1 MSVSLYQ
8 MSQEWEDVF
17 DKLLDPEIPEE
28 AVFDTI
34 EMIEADMDIK
44 AENYGKIIRSMEGD
58 SSALREEIQ
67 RLQKRKKS
75 LDSRADMLKQRLFDA
90 MKATG
95 RLEIKTNLF
104 TFSIQGNGGLRPVDL
119 TDAVPT
125 EWLKPGE
132 PDIKRIRESLEAGN
146 VLPFATL
153 GERGEGLRIR

>member
-1 MSVSLYQ
+1 MSLSLYQ

-34 EMIEADMDIK
+34 EMIEADMDCK
-44 AENYGKIIRSMEGD
+44 AENYGKIIRSMESD
-58 SSALREEIQ
+58 SNQLKDEIQ
-67 RLQKRKKS
+67 RLQKRKRS
-75 LDSRADMLKQRLFDA
+75 LDSRTDMLKQRLFDV

-95 RLEIKTNLF
+95 RPEIKTNLF

-119 TDAVPT
+119 TDVVPA

-132 PDIKRIRESLEAGN
+132 PDFKRIRESLEAGN
-146 VLPFATL
+146 ELPFATL

>member
-1 MSVSLYQ
+1 MNVSLYQ
-8 MSQEWEDVF
+8 MSREWEDVF

-95 RLEIKTNLF
+95 RPKIKTNLF

-119 TDAVPT
+119 TDVVPT

-146 VLPFATL
+146 FLPFATL
-153 GERGEGLRIR
+153 GDRGESLRIR

>member
-1 MSVSLYQ
+1 MNLSLYQ

-34 EMIEADMDIK
+34 EMIETDMDIK
-44 AENYGKIIRSMEGD
+44 AENYGKIIRSMESD
-58 SSALREEIQ
+58 SNQLKDEIQ

-75 LDSRADMLKQRLFDA
+75 LDSRTDMLKQRLYEA
-90 MKATG
+90 MKTTG
-95 RLEIKTNLF
+95 RAEIKTSLF
-104 TFSIQGNGGLRPVDL
+104 SFSIQGNGGLRPVDL
-119 TDAVPT
+119 TDVVPD

-132 PDIKRIRESLEAGN
+132 PDFKRIRESLEAGN
-146 VLPFATL
+146 ELPFAIL

>member
-1 MSVSLYQ
+1 MSLSLYQ
-8 MSQEWEDVF
+8 MSQEWENVF

-34 EMIEADMDIK
+34 EMIEADMDCK

-95 RLEIKTNLF
+95 RPEIKTNLF

-119 TDAVPT
+119 TDVVPT

-146 VLPFATL
+146 ELPFATL